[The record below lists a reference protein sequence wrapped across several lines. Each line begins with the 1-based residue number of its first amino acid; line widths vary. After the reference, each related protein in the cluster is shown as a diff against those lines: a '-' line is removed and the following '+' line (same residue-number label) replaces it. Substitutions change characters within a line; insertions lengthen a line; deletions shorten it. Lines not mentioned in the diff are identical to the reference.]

1 MKKLLLAILTIAL
14 VAGATAQAQGLD
26 ENELVM
32 QIQPGRPLDGP
43 GGPGVGSQVP
53 RPKEVVARFLALT
66 VDQVTQWE
74 TLLTALETTVKPLA
88 LQIVANDAQLA
99 TLLKLPTPDP
109 AAIGNLILANRALR
123 EQIRG
128 AHETYVTAFEAL
140 LTQEQKDKLAF
151 IRRAER
157 AQPIIPAFKVLGL
170 LPPPE
175 PQQQ

>member
-1 MKKLLLAILTIAL
+1 MKKVLLTVLAVALAGGAWAQMPTVDLSEMALAI
-14 VAGATAQAQGLD
+14 
-26 ENELVM
+26 
-32 QIQPGRPLDGP
+32 QPMGP
-43 GGPGVGSQVP
+43 GEGPNGPGPNAP
-53 RPKEVVARFLALT
+53 RPKEVVTRFLALSA
-66 VDQVTQWE
+66 DQVTAWE
-74 TLLTALETTVKPLA
+74 TLLTALETTVRPLVQ
-88 LQIVANDAQLA
+88 QIVANDRQLA
-99 TLLKLPTPDP
+99 ELLKQPNPDP

-128 AHETYVTAFEAL
+128 AQETYVTGFEAL

-175 PQQQ
+175 PQPQQ

>member
-1 MKKLLLAILTIAL
+1 MKKVLLAVLTIAL
-14 VAGATAQAQGLD
+14 AAGAYAQVPGLD
-26 ENELVM
+26 ENDLVM
-32 QIQPGRPLDGP
+32 QIQPGRPNETPNGP
-43 GGPGVGSQVP
+43 GGPQAV
-53 RPKEVVARFLALT
+53 RPKEVVTRFLALT
-66 VDQVTQWE
+66 PEQVTAWD

-88 LQIVANDAQLA
+88 QQIVANDRALA
-99 TLLKLPTPDP
+99 ELLKQPNPDP
-109 AAIGNLILANRALR
+109 AAIGTLILANRALR

-128 AHETYVTAFEAL
+128 AQDTYVTAFEAL

-175 PQQQ
+175 PQEQ